1 MDCPVVI
8 LAPSRMSVMPCALF
22 ECAKETAALAE
33 AIVQA
38 RASAMP
44 IFSVRDEGMARASC
58 DAEFFLH

>member
-1 MDCPVVI
+1 
-8 LAPSRMSVMPCALF
+8 MPCALF

-44 IFSVRDEGMARASC
+44 IFSVRNEGMARASC